1 MKPPMVK
8 RLLLPAI
15 LLAGLTLFF
24 ASGANEII
32 SWGFL
37 GTHYAAIKSFAGDHI
52 WLGYLAFFCSYVLAV
67 AFSLP
72 IASLLTLAGGAVL
85 GWPAV
90 ILVVTAA
97 TTGAGL
103 VFLAARNLFTDLLRQ
118 RVGAFFTKLEKGFS
132 ENAFFYLLA
141 LRLVPAAPF
150 WVVNIVP
157 ALTRMPFRQFIGAT
171 CLGIIPGTAVY
182 ISVGRGFDHILA
194 AGKTPDLGVLTSPAI
209 LLPLAGLGALS
220 LLPILVRRWEAA
232 KRPMQKKPA
241 AKGQHDETN

>member
-1 MKPPMVK
+1 MKPPAVK

-15 LLAGLTLFF
+15 LLTGLTLFF

-32 SWGFL
+32 SWGSL
-37 GTHYAAIKSFAGDHI
+37 GTHYAAIKSFAGDHT

-90 ILVVTAA
+90 ILVVAAA

-103 VFLAARNLFTDLLRQ
+103 AFLAARNLFTDLLRQ
-118 RVGAFFTKLEKGFS
+118 RATTFFAKLEKGFS

-150 WVVNIVP
+150 WAVNIVP
-157 ALTRMPFRQFIGAT
+157 ALTHMPFRQFIGAT

-194 AGKTPDLGVLTSPAI
+194 AGKTPDLSVLTSPAI

-220 LLPILVRRWEAA
+220 LLPIMVRRWQAT
-232 KRPMQKKPA
+232 KRPMPKKPA
-241 AKGQHDETN
+241 AKGQHDETD

>member
-1 MKPPMVK
+1 MA
-8 RLLLPAI
+8 R
-15 LLAGLTLFF
+15 
-24 ASGANEII
+24 
-32 SWGFL
+32 
-37 GTHYAAIKSFAGDHI
+37 
-52 WLGYLAFFCSYVLAV
+52 SYVLAV

-90 ILVVTAA
+90 ILVVAAA

-103 VFLAARNLFTDLLRQ
+103 VFLAARNLFIDLLRQ
-118 RVGAFFTKLEKGFS
+118 RAGRFIAKLEKGFS
-132 ENAFFYLLA
+132 ENGFLYLLA

-150 WVVNIVP
+150 WAVNIVP

-194 AGKTPDLGVLTSPAI
+194 AGKTPDLGVLTSQEI

-220 LLPILVRRWEAA
+220 LLPILVRRW
-232 KRPMQKKPA
+232 PGGKKA
-241 AKGQHDETN
+241 RNKGTE

>member
-1 MKPPMVK
+1 MKPPAVK

-15 LLAGLTLFF
+15 LLGGLTLFF

-37 GTHYAAIKSFAGDHI
+37 GTHYNAIKTFASDHI

-90 ILVVTAA
+90 ILVVAAA

-103 VFLAARNLFTDLLRQ
+103 VFLAARNLFIDLLRQ
-118 RVGAFFTKLEKGFS
+118 RAGRFIAKLEKGFS
-132 ENAFFYLLA
+132 ENAFLYLLA

-150 WVVNIVP
+150 WAVNIVP

-194 AGKTPDLGVLTSPAI
+194 AGKTPDLGVLTSQEI

-220 LLPILVRRWEAA
+220 LLPILVRRW
-232 KRPMQKKPA
+232 PGGKKA
-241 AKGQHDETN
+241 SDKGTA

>member
-1 MKPPMVK
+1 MKPPAVK

-15 LLAGLTLFF
+15 LLAGLTMFF
-24 ASGANEII
+24 ASGGKEII

-37 GTHYAAIKSFAGDHI
+37 GTHYAAIKTFAGDHI
-52 WLGYLAFFCSYVLAV
+52 WRGYLVFFCSYVLAV
-67 AFSLP
+67 TFSLP
-72 IASLLTLAGGAVL
+72 IASLLTLAGGAIL

-90 ILVVTAA
+90 ILVVAAA

-118 RVGAFFTKLEKGFS
+118 RTGAFFTKLEKGFS

-150 WVVNIVP
+150 WVINIVP
-157 ALTRMPFRQFIGAT
+157 ALTHMPSRHFIGAT
-171 CLGIIPGTAVY
+171 CLGIIPGTAIY

-194 AGKTPDLGVLTSPAI
+194 AGKTPNLGVLTSPEI
-209 LLPLAGLGALS
+209 LLPLTGLGALS
-220 LLPILVRRWEAA
+220 LLPILMRRWQAA
-232 KRPMQKKPA
+232 KRP
-241 AKGQHDETN
+241 AKEGQHDETD

>member
-1 MKPPMVK
+1 MKPPVTK
-8 RLLLPAI
+8 RLLPPAI
-15 LLAGLTLFF
+15 LLGGLTLFF
-24 ASGANEII
+24 ASGASEII
-32 SWGFL
+32 SWGSL
-37 GTHYAAIKSFAGDHI
+37 GTHYTIIKTFAGDYI

-118 RVGAFFTKLEKGFS
+118 RAGGFFAKLERGFS
-132 ENAFFYLLA
+132 QNAFFYLLA

-150 WVVNIVP
+150 WAVNIVP
-157 ALTRMPFRQFIGAT
+157 SLTRMPFRQFIGAT
-171 CLGIIPGTAVY
+171 CLGIIPGTVVH
-182 ISVGRGFDHILA
+182 ISVGRGLDHILA
-194 AGKTPDLGVLTSPAI
+194 AGKTPDLGALTSPEI
-209 LLPLAGLGALS
+209 FLPLAGLGALS
-220 LLPILVRRWEAA
+220 ILPILVRRWQAA
-232 KRPMQKKPA
+232 KQA
-241 AKGQHDETN
+241 ATKGRHNETD

>member
-1 MKPPMVK
+1 LKPPAVK

-15 LLAGLTLFF
+15 LLGGLTLFF

-37 GTHYAAIKSFAGDHI
+37 GTHYNAIKTFASDHI

-90 ILVVTAA
+90 ILVVAAA

-103 VFLAARNLFTDLLRQ
+103 VFLAARNLFIDLLRQ
-118 RVGAFFTKLEKGFS
+118 RAGRFIAKLEKGFS

-150 WVVNIVP
+150 WAVNIVP

-194 AGKTPDLGVLTSPAI
+194 AGKTPDLGVLTSQEI

-220 LLPILVRRWEAA
+220 LLPILVRRW
-232 KRPMQKKPA
+232 PGGKKA
-241 AKGQHDETN
+241 SDKGTA

>member
-1 MKPPMVK
+1 MKPPVTK

-15 LLAGLTLFF
+15 LLGGLTMFF
-24 ASGANEII
+24 ASGASEVI
-32 SWGFL
+32 SWGSL
-37 GTHYAAIKSFAGDHI
+37 GIHYTIIKTFAGDHI

-85 GWPAV
+85 GWPAF

-103 VFLAARNLFTDLLRQ
+103 VFLAARNLFTDLLR
-118 RVGAFFTKLEKGFS
+118 RLAGGFFAKLERGFS
-132 ENAFFYLLA
+132 QNAFFYLLA

-150 WVVNIVP
+150 WAVNIVP
-157 ALTRMPFRQFIGAT
+157 SLTRMPFRQFMGAT
-171 CLGIIPGTAVY
+171 CLGIIPGTVVH
-182 ISVGRGFDHILA
+182 ISVGRGLDHILA
-194 AGKTPDLGVLTSPAI
+194 AGKTPDLGVLTSPEI

-220 LLPILVRRWEAA
+220 LLPILVRHWQAA
-232 KRPMQKKPA
+232 KQA
-241 AKGQHDETN
+241 ATKGRHDETD

>member
-1 MKPPMVK
+1 MKPPAVK

-15 LLAGLTLFF
+15 LLGGLTLFF

-37 GTHYAAIKSFAGDHI
+37 GTHYNAIKTFASDHI

-90 ILVVTAA
+90 ILVVAAA

-103 VFLAARNLFTDLLRQ
+103 VFLAARNLFIDLLRQ
-118 RVGAFFTKLEKGFS
+118 RAGRFIAKLEKGFS
-132 ENAFFYLLA
+132 ENGFLYLLA

-150 WVVNIVP
+150 WAVNIVP

-194 AGKTPDLGVLTSPAI
+194 AGKTPDLGVLTSQEI

-220 LLPILVRRWEAA
+220 LLPILVRRW
-232 KRPMQKKPA
+232 PGGKKA
-241 AKGQHDETN
+241 SDKGTA

>member
-1 MKPPMVK
+1 MKSPAVK
-8 RLLLPAI
+8 RLLLTAI
-15 LLAGLTLFF
+15 LLGGLTLFF
-24 ASGANEII
+24 ASDANEII

-37 GTHYAAIKSFAGDHI
+37 GTHYAAIKTFARDHI

-90 ILVVTAA
+90 ILVVAAA

-103 VFLAARNLFTDLLRQ
+103 VFLAARNLFIDLLRQ
-118 RVGAFFTKLEKGFS
+118 RAGRFIAKLEKGFS

-150 WVVNIVP
+150 WAVNIVP

-182 ISVGRGFDHILA
+182 ISVGRGFNHILA
-194 AGKTPDLGVLTSPAI
+194 AGKTPDLGVLTSQEI
-209 LLPLAGLGALS
+209 SLPLAGLGALS
-220 LLPILVRRWEAA
+220 LLPILVRRW
-232 KRPMQKKPA
+232 PGGKKA
-241 AKGQHDETN
+241 SDKGTA

>member
-1 MKPPMVK
+1 MKTPALK
-8 RLLLPAI
+8 RLLLPAM

-37 GTHYAAIKSFAGDHI
+37 GTHYAAIKTFVGDHI
-52 WLGYLAFFCSYVLAV
+52 WLGYLVFFCSYVLAV

-85 GWPAV
+85 GWPAA
-90 ILVVTAA
+90 ILVVAAA

-103 VFLAARNLFTDLLRQ
+103 AFLAARNLFTDLLRQ
-118 RVGAFFTKLEKGFS
+118 RAATFFAKLEKGFS

-150 WVVNIVP
+150 WAVNIVP

-171 CLGIIPGTAVY
+171 CLGIIPGTAIY
-182 ISVGRGFDHILA
+182 ISVGRGFDHTLA
-194 AGKTPDLGVLTSPAI
+194 AGKPPDLGVLTSPEI
-209 LLPLAGLGALS
+209 LLPLAGLGGLS
-220 LLPILVRRWEAA
+220 LLPILARRWQAA
-232 KRPMQKKPA
+232 KKPV
-241 AKGQHDETN
+241 AKGQQDETD

>member
-37 GTHYAAIKSFAGDHI
+37 GTHYAAIKTFAGDHI
-52 WLGYLAFFCSYVLAV
+52 WRGYLVFFCSYVLAV
-67 AFSLP
+67 TFSLP
-72 IASLLTLAGGAVL
+72 IASLLTLAGGAIL

-90 ILVVTAA
+90 ILVVAAA

-118 RVGAFFTKLEKGFS
+118 RPGAFFTKLEKGFS

-141 LRLVPAAPF
+141 LRLIPAVPF
-150 WVVNIVP
+150 WALNIVP
-157 ALTRMPFRQFIGAT
+157 ALTRMLFGQFIGAT
-171 CLGIIPGTAVY
+171 CLGIIPGTVVY
-182 ISVGRGFDHILA
+182 ISVGRGFAHILA
-194 AGKTPDLGVLTSPAI
+194 AGKTPDLGVLTSPEI

-220 LLPILVRRWEAA
+220 LLPILVRRWQAA
-232 KRPMQKKPA
+232 KKLAP
-241 AKGQHDETN
+241 KGRHNETN

>member
-1 MKPPMVK
+1 MTLPPVK

-15 LLAGLTLFF
+15 LVAGLTGFF
-24 ASGANEII
+24 ASGANEVI
-32 SWGFL
+32 SWQFL
-37 GTHYAAIKSFAGDHI
+37 GQHYASIKTFTADHV
-52 WLGYLAFFCSYVLAV
+52 WLGYLVFFCAYTLAV

-90 ILVVTAA
+90 ILVVGAA

-103 VFLAARNLFTDLLRQ
+103 VFLAARNLFTDMLR
-118 RVGAFFTKLEKGFS
+118 RRAGPFLSKLEAGFS
-132 ENAFFYLLA
+132 QNAFFYLLA

-150 WVVNIVP
+150 WAVNIVP
-157 ALTRMPFRQFIGAT
+157 ALTRMSLRQFLGAT
-171 CLGIIPGTAVY
+171 CLGIIPGTTVY

-194 AGKTPDLGVLTSPAI
+194 AGRTPDLGVLTSPHI

-220 LLPILVRRWEAA
+220 LLPIIVRRWQAT
-232 KRPMQKKPA
+232 KTPA
-241 AKGQHDETN
+241 AKGVHDETD

>member
-1 MKPPMVK
+1 MKPPAANG
-8 RLLLPAI
+8 LLLPAI

-24 ASGANEII
+24 ASGANEIA
-32 SWGFL
+32 SLGFL
-37 GTHYAAIKSFAGDHI
+37 STHYAVIKTFAGDHI
-52 WLGYLAFFCSYVLAV
+52 WLGYLAFFCVYVLAV
-67 AFSLP
+67 TFSLP

-103 VFLAARNLFTDLLRQ
+103 IFLATRNLFTDLLR
-118 RVGAFFTKLEKGFS
+118 RRTSAFFAKLERGFS
-132 ENAFFYLLA
+132 QNAFFYLLA

-150 WVVNIVP
+150 WAVNIVP
-157 ALTRMPFRQFIGAT
+157 ALTRMPFCQFIGAT
-171 CLGIIPGTAVY
+171 CLGIIPGTVVY

-194 AGKTPDLGVLTSPAI
+194 AGKTPDFSVLTSPEI

-220 LLPILVRRWEAA
+220 LSPILLRRWQAA
-232 KRPMQKKPA
+232 KKSA
-241 AKGQHDETN
+241 TKGRHNETD

>member
-1 MKPPMVK
+1 MKPPAVK

-15 LLAGLTLFF
+15 LLVGLTLLFT
-24 ASGANEII
+24 SGANEVI
-32 SWGFL
+32 SWDVL
-37 GTHYAAIKSFAGDHI
+37 GTHYAVIKTFAGDHI

-72 IASLLTLAGGAVL
+72 IATLLTLAGGAVL

-103 VFLAARNLFTDLLRQ
+103 VFLATRNIFTDLLRK
-118 RVGAFFTKLEKGFS
+118 RASAFFAKLEKGFS

-141 LRLVPAAPF
+141 LRLVPVAPF
-150 WVVNIVP
+150 WAVNIVP
-157 ALTRMPFRQFIGAT
+157 AVTHMPFRQFIGAT
-171 CLGIIPGTAVY
+171 CLGIIPGTVVY

-194 AGKTPDLGVLTSPAI
+194 AGKTPDLGVLASPASGSRI
-209 LLPLAGLGALS
+209 SGLAKTPRSGVL
-220 LLPILVRRWEAA
+220 
-232 KRPMQKKPA
+232 PA
-241 AKGQHDETN
+241 ARI

>member
-1 MKPPMVK
+1 MKPPVAK
-8 RLLLPAI
+8 RLLLSAI
-15 LLAGLTLFF
+15 LLGGLTLFF
-24 ASGANEII
+24 ASGASEII
-32 SWGFL
+32 SWDFV
-37 GTHYAAIKSFAGDHI
+37 GTHYTVIKTFAGDHI

-103 VFLAARNLFTDLLRQ
+103 VFLAACNLFTDQLRQ
-118 RVGAFFTKLEKGFS
+118 RAGAFFAKLEKGFS

-150 WVVNIVP
+150 WAVNIVP
-157 ALTRMPFRQFIGAT
+157 ALTRMPFRQFMGAT
-171 CLGIIPGTAVY
+171 CLGIIPGTVLY
-182 ISVGRGFDHILA
+182 ISVGRGFDYILA
-194 AGKTPDLGVLTSPAI
+194 AGKTPDLGVLTSSKI
-209 LLPLAGLGALS
+209 LLPLVGLGALS
-220 LLPILVRRWEAA
+220 LLPILVRRWQAVKKAA
-232 KRPMQKKPA
+232 I
-241 AKGQHDETN
+241 KGRHDETD

>member
-1 MKPPMVK
+1 MKPPTLK
-8 RLLLPAI
+8 RLLLPAM

-37 GTHYAAIKSFAGDHI
+37 GTHYAAIKIFAEDHI
-52 WLGYLAFFCSYVLAV
+52 WLGYLVFFCSYVLAV

-90 ILVVTAA
+90 ILVVAAA

-103 VFLAARNLFTDLLRQ
+103 VFLASRILFTELLRQ
-118 RVGAFFTKLEKGFS
+118 RAATVFAKLEKGFS

-150 WVVNIVP
+150 WAVNIVP
-157 ALTRMPFRQFIGAT
+157 ALTHMPFRQFICAT

-194 AGKTPDLGVLTSPAI
+194 AGKTPNLGVLTSPEI
-209 LLPLAGLGALS
+209 LLPLTGLGALS
-220 LLPILVRRWEAA
+220 LLPILMRRWQAA
-232 KRPMQKKPA
+232 KRPA
-241 AKGQHDETN
+241 TEGQHDETD